1 MWQCQWDEFG
11 WEPEAE
17 CIVEDAGAAG
27 VDVGEEPAVELFG
40 GECGFEVEGGGEGF
54 AGVEGAGSDAA
65 SAEDDG
71 ACESVGDEG
80 HFADGGIEDGGLG
93 VEDRELDVFQ
103 LESDEFLWD
112 FLLAFECD
120 EGGNRLDDGV
130 AKFLTDTVSGTGG
143 ACGGVGEA
151 AGGEDDASRKRKEE
165 RGKLF

>member
-1 MWQCQWDEFG
+1 MQG
-11 WEPEAE
+11 S
-17 CIVEDAGAAG
+17 
-27 VDVGEEPAVELFG
+27 
-40 GECGFEVEGGGEGF
+40 
-54 AGVEGAGSDAA
+54 GSDAA
-65 SAEDDG
+65 GAQNDG
-71 ACESVGDEG
+71 TCKTVVDKG
-80 HFADGGIEDGGLG
+80 HFADGGVEDGGLG

-120 EGGNRLDDGV
+120 EGRKRFDDGV